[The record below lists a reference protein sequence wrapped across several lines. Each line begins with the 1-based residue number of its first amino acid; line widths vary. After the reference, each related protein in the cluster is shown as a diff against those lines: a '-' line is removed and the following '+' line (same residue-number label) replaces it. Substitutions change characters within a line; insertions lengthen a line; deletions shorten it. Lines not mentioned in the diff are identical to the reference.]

1 MKKYIYTYQTK
12 NLINGKTYIGY
23 HSTNNLNDGYIGCGV
38 KSYAYAKSSKKSG
51 FKSAFICSVVKYGYE
66 NFSREILSFFD
77 TIEEAKEEE
86 RFLVSKDWVNNKNN
100 YNISLGGNGG
110 ISSNFELNKDKIL
123 NDFKNGMF
131 LTHISKKY
139 KVSYNTLKNELK
151 DVFRDKIQEKEL
163 PYKSKYANIIN
174 DIIEKRKTIPNYSFL
189 KICKEYKMDYKT
201 AKKICGNIP
210 VLKKEK
216 EKKELKNK
224 YFGLELYF
232 NGEKIKIDKSIRE
245 FCKER
250 NIKENNFR
258 MMLTGNALSAN
269 GFSYEPK
276 KYLSLLKNNEI
287 IFVKEDLK
295 CFCLKNEIPLSS
307 MHALKNGKIKQ
318 TKGYTIY
325 NA

>member
-12 NLINGKTYIGY
+12 NLVNGKTYIGY
-23 HSTNNLNDGYIGCGV
+23 HSTNDLNDGYIGCGV
-38 KSYAYAKSSKKSG
+38 KSYAYAKSCKKNG
-51 FKSAFICSVVKYGYE
+51 FKSAFIDAVIKYGYE
-66 NFSREILSFFD
+66 NFSKEILSFFD

-86 RFLVSKDWVNNKNN
+86 KFLVNKEWVNNKNN

-110 ISSNFELNKDKIL
+110 VLSNFEINKNEIL

-139 KVSYNTLKNELK
+139 KVCYTILKNQLK
-151 DVFRDKIQEKEL
+151 DVFRDKVQEKEL

-189 KICKEYKMDYKT
+189 KISKEYKMDYKT
-201 AKKICGNIP
+201 AKKICGHIP

-224 YFGLELYF
+224 YLGLELYF

-258 MMLTGNALSAN
+258 MMLTGKIASAN
-269 GFSYEPK
+269 GFSYKPK
-276 KYLSLLKNNEI
+276 KYLSLLKDNKI
-287 IFVKEDLK
+287 IIVKEELK
-295 CFCLKNEIPLSS
+295 SFCLKNKIPLSS
-307 MHALKNGKIKQ
+307 MHALKKDKIKQ